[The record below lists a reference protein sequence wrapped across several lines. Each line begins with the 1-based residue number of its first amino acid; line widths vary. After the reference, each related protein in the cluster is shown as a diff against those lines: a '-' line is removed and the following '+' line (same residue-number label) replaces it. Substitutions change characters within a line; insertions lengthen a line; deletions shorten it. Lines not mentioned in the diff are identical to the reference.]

1 MQTFYVC
8 PAQVRLS
15 RQALWLLLAL
25 TVVLFCLAGCSN
37 TGVSAGGQGGGRG
50 GKKGFGSGDVPVTV
64 ATVSQKTVPVEE
76 QVIGNVEAYSTIS
89 LKAQVGGQLMEM
101 HFKEGEFVK
110 KNDLLFVIDPRP
122 FQATLDQ
129 TVATVAK
136 DEAALGQAKAALARD
151 EANLRYQKA
160 TADRY
165 ASLFQGGIISR
176 DQSEQLAATADATSQ
191 AVVADKASIDSATAE
206 LAVARAAV
214 DSARVQIGFTAIRS
228 PIDGR
233 TGNIAVKLGNV
244 VAAGNV
250 ELVSITQ
257 VEPIYVTFSVPEALF
272 GDIRRYMDRRPLT
285 VRAQIQDEASA
296 EESGTLTFVDN
307 SVDTTTGT
315 IKLKGTFENR
325 DHKLW
330 PGQFVRVTLRLSE
343 RPNAVVV
350 PNEAVQTGQNGT
362 FVYVVKPN
370 RTVEVRPVVTSL
382 RVDQNMVVDKGL
394 EAGEIGVTEGQL
406 RLAPDSRVAVRG
418 EGRGP
423 GRGRGGPEGTP
434 SGFGRK
440 GRGGPGS
447 PEPKGVAPTGPG
459 NRPEV

>member
-1 MQTFYVC
+1 MS
-8 PAQVRLS
+8 PAPVGPLR
-15 RQALWLLLAL
+15 RTLWPLLLLASIGL
-25 TVVLFCLAGCSN
+25 WLAGCSS

-50 GKKGFGSGDVPVTV
+50 GKKGFGGGDVPVTV
-64 ATVSQKTVPVEE
+64 ATVSQRTVPVEE

-89 LKAQVGGQLMEM
+89 VKAQVSGQLTEV
-101 HFKEGEFVK
+101 HFKEGDFVK

-122 FQATLDQ
+122 FQASLDQ
-129 TVATVAK
+129 AIATVAK
-136 DEAALGQAKAALARD
+136 DEAVLGQAKATLARD

-165 ASLFQGGIISR
+165 AALFQGGIISK

-191 AVVADKASIDSATAE
+191 AVAADKASIDSATAD
-206 LAVARAAV
+206 LASAHAAV
-214 DSARVQIGFTAIRS
+214 DSARVQLSYATIRS

-233 TGNIAVKLGNV
+233 TGNVSVKLGNV
-244 VAAGNV
+244 VAATNV
-250 ELVSITQ
+250 ELVTITQ
-257 VEPIYVTFSVPEALF
+257 VEPIYVTFSVPEALLSE
-272 GDIRRYMDRRPLT
+272 IRRYMEQRPLT

-330 PGQFVRVTLRLSE
+330 PGQFVRVTLKLSE

-350 PNEAVQTGQNGT
+350 PNEAIQTGQNGT

-370 RTVEVRPVVTSL
+370 RSVEVRPVVTSL
-382 RVDQNMVVDKGL
+382 RVSQDMVVDKGL
-394 EAGEIGVTEGQL
+394 AAGEIVVTEGQL

-418 EGRGP
+418 QGRGP
-423 GRGRGGPEGTP
+423 GSGRGGAEGTP

-440 GRGGPGS
+440 GKGGPGA
-447 PEPKGVAPTGPG
+447 PDTKGDAPSGPG

>member
-1 MQTFYVC
+1 
-8 PAQVRLS
+8 
-15 RQALWLLLAL
+15 LW
-25 TVVLFCLAGCSN
+25 LAGCSS

-50 GKKGFGSGDVPVTV
+50 GKKGFGWGDVPVTV
-64 ATVSQKTVPVEE
+64 ATVGQRTVPVEE

-89 LKAQVGGQLMEM
+89 VKAQVSGQLTEM
-101 HFKEGEFVK
+101 HFKEGDFVK

-122 FQATLDQ
+122 FQAALDQ
-129 TVATVAK
+129 AIATVAK
-136 DEAALGQAKAALARD
+136 DEAVLGQAKATLARD

-165 ASLFQGGIISR
+165 AALFQGGIISK

-191 AVVADKASIDSATAE
+191 AVAADRASIDSATAD
-206 LAVARAAV
+206 LASAHAAV
-214 DSARVQIGFTAIRS
+214 DSARVQLGYTTIRS

-233 TGNIAVKLGNV
+233 TGNVSVKLGNV
-244 VAAGNV
+244 VAATNV
-250 ELVSITQ
+250 ELVTITQ
-257 VEPIYVTFSVPEALF
+257 VEPIYVTFSVPEALLSE
-272 GDIRRYMDRRPLT
+272 IRRYMEQRRLT

-350 PNEAVQTGQNGT
+350 PNEAIQTGQNGT
-362 FVYVVKPN
+362 FVWVVKPN
-370 RTVEVRPVVTSL
+370 RSVEVRSVVTSL
-382 RVDQNMVVDKGL
+382 RVSQDMVVDKGL
-394 EAGEIGVTEGQL
+394 AAGEIVVTEGQL

-423 GRGRGGPEGTP
+423 GGGRGGAEGTP
-434 SGFGRK
+434 SGFGPK
-440 GRGGPGS
+440 GKGGPGR
-447 PEPKGVAPTGPG
+447 PGNKGDAPSGPG

>member
-1 MQTFYVC
+1 MQTFSVC
-8 PAQVRLS
+8 PAQVRL
-15 RQALWLLLAL
+15 RQTLWLLPSLS
-25 TVVLFCLAGCSN
+25 VLLFGLAGCSN
-37 TGVSAGGQGGGRG
+37 TGVSTGGQGGGRG
-50 GKKGFGSGDVPVTV
+50 GKKGFGGGDVPVTV

-89 LKAQVGGQLMEM
+89 VKAQVAGQLMEM

-129 TVATVAK
+129 TVATIAK
-136 DEAALGQAKAALARD
+136 DEASLGQAKAALARD

-165 ASLFQGGIISR
+165 AALFQGGIISK
-176 DQSEQLAATADATSQ
+176 DQAEQLAATADATSQ
-191 AVVADKASIDSATAE
+191 AVAADKAAIDSATAE
-206 LAVARAAV
+206 LAVARAAA
-214 DSARVQIGFTAIRS
+214 DSARVQVSYTTIRS

-233 TGNIAVKLGNV
+233 TGNISVKLGNV
-244 VAAGNV
+244 VAAGSV
-250 ELVSITQ
+250 ELVAITQ
-257 VEPIYVTFSVPEALF
+257 VEPIYVTFSVPEALLSE
-272 GDIRRYMDRRPLT
+272 IRRYMDQRPLT

-343 RPNAVVV
+343 RPHAVVV
-350 PNEAVQTGQNGT
+350 PNEAIQTGQNGT

-370 RTVEVRPVVTSL
+370 RSVEVRPVVTSL
-382 RVDQNMVVDKGL
+382 RVNQDMVVDKGL
-394 EAGEIGVTEGQL
+394 EPGETVVTEGQL
-406 RLAPDSRVAVRG
+406 RLAPDSRVAVRSG
-418 EGRGP
+418 GRGP
-423 GRGRGGPEGTP
+423 GGGRGGPEGTP

-440 GRGGPGS
+440 GRGGPES
-447 PEPKGVAPTGPG
+447 PDTKSGAPSGPG

>member
-1 MQTFYVC
+1 MHRFSVSPGPLGRSQ
-8 PAQVRLS
+8 
-15 RQALWLLLAL
+15 L
-25 TVVLFCLAGCSN
+25 TVWLAFLFAIIALSLAGCSS
-37 TGVSAGGQGGGRG
+37 TGVSAGGQGGGKG
-50 GKKGFGSGDVPVTV
+50 GKKGFGGGDVPVTV
-64 ATVSQKTVPVEE
+64 ATVRQKTVPVEE

-89 LKAQVGGQLMEM
+89 VKAQVSGQLTEV
-101 HFKEGEFVK
+101 HFKEGDFVK

-122 FQATLDQ
+122 FQAALDQ
-129 TVATVAK
+129 AVATVAK
-136 DEAALGQAKAALARD
+136 DEAVLGQAKATLARD

-165 ASLFQGGIISR
+165 AALFQGGIISK

-191 AVVADKASIDSATAE
+191 AVAADRASIDSASAD
-206 LAVARAAV
+206 LASAHAAV
-214 DSARVQIGFTAIRS
+214 DSARVQVGYTTIRS

-233 TGNIAVKLGNV
+233 TGNVSVKLGNV
-244 VAAGNV
+244 VAATNV
-250 ELVSITQ
+250 ELVTITQ
-257 VEPIYVTFSVPEALF
+257 VEPIYVTFSVPEALLSE
-272 GDIRRYMDRRPLT
+272 IRRYMEQRPLT

-296 EESGTLTFVDN
+296 EETGELTFVDN
-307 SVDTTTGT
+307 AVDTTTGT
-315 IKLKGTFENR
+315 IKLKGTFVNH

-350 PNEAVQTGQNGT
+350 PNEAIQTGQNGT

-370 RTVEVRPVVTSL
+370 RSVEVRPVVTSL
-382 RVDQNMVVDKGL
+382 RVNQDMVVDKGL
-394 EAGEIGVTEGQL
+394 QKDEVVVTEGQL

-423 GRGRGGPEGTP
+423 GGGRGPAEGTP
-434 SGFGRK
+434 SRF
-440 GRGGPGS
+440 
-447 PEPKGVAPTGPG
+447 EPKGKGSPAAPGTKGGPPAGSG

>member
-1 MQTFYVC
+1 
-8 PAQVRLS
+8 
-15 RQALWLLLAL
+15 
-25 TVVLFCLAGCSN
+25 
-37 TGVSAGGQGGGRG
+37 VSTGGQGGGRG
-50 GKKGFGSGDVPVTV
+50 GKKGFGGGDVPVTV

-89 LKAQVGGQLMEM
+89 VKAQVAGQLMEM

-129 TVATVAK
+129 TVATIAK
-136 DEAALGQAKAALARD
+136 DEASLGQAKAALARD

-165 ASLFQGGIISR
+165 AALFQGGIISK

-191 AVVADKASIDSATAE
+191 AVAADKAAIDSATAE
-206 LAVARAAV
+206 LAVSRAAA
-214 DSARVQIGFTAIRS
+214 DSARVQVSYTTIRS

-233 TGNIAVKLGNV
+233 TGNISVKLGNV
-244 VAAGNV
+244 VAAGSV
-250 ELVSITQ
+250 ELVAITQ
-257 VEPIYVTFSVPEALF
+257 VEPIYVTFSVPEALLSE
-272 GDIRRYMDRRPLT
+272 IRRYMDQRPLT

-296 EESGTLTFVDN
+296 EES
-307 SVDTTTGT
+307 GT

-343 RPNAVVV
+343 RPHAVVV
-350 PNEAVQTGQNGT
+350 PNEAIQTGQNGT

-370 RTVEVRPVVTSL
+370 RSVEVRPVVTSL
-382 RVDQNMVVDKGL
+382 RVNQDMVVDKGL
-394 EAGEIGVTEGQL
+394 EPGETVVTEGQL
-406 RLAPDSRVAVRG
+406 RLAPDSRVAVRSG
-418 EGRGP
+418 GRGP
-423 GRGRGGPEGTP
+423 GGGRDGPEGTP

-447 PEPKGVAPTGPG
+447 PDTKSGAAPSGPG

>member
-1 MQTFYVC
+1 MPRISVS
-8 PAQVRLS
+8 PAQVRPLRQTQWPVLS
-15 RQALWLLLAL
+15 LAIL
-25 TVVLFCLAGCSN
+25 VWSLAGCSS

-50 GKKGFGSGDVPVTV
+50 GKKGFGGGDVPVTV

-89 LKAQVGGQLMEM
+89 VKAQVGGQLTEM
-101 HFKEGEFVK
+101 HFREGDFVK
-110 KNDLLFVIDPRP
+110 KGELLFVIDPRP

-129 TVATVAK
+129 AVATVAK
-136 DEAALGQAKAALARD
+136 NEAVLGQAKATLARD

-165 ASLFQGGIISR
+165 EALFKGGIISK

-191 AVVADKASIDSATAE
+191 AVAADRASIDSATAD
-206 LAVARAAV
+206 LAAAHAAV
-214 DSARVQIGFTAIRS
+214 DSARVQLGFTTIPS

-233 TGNIAVKLGNV
+233 TGNVSVKLGNV
-244 VAAGNV
+244 VAATNV
-250 ELVSITQ
+250 ELVTITE
-257 VEPIYVTFSVPEALF
+257 VEPIYVTFSVPEALLSE
-272 GDIRRYMDRRPLT
+272 IRQYMEQRPLT
-285 VRAQIQDEASA
+285 VRAQMQDEAST

-350 PNEAVQTGQNGT
+350 PNEAIQTGQNGT
-362 FVYVVKPN
+362 FVYVVKPD
-370 RTVEVRPVVTSL
+370 RSVEVRPVLTSL
-382 RVDQNMVVDKGL
+382 RVNQDMVVDKGL
-394 EAGEIGVTEGQL
+394 ASGEIVVTEGQL

-423 GRGRGGPEGTP
+423 GGRRGGAEGTP

-440 GRGGPGS
+440 GKGGPGS
-447 PEPKGVAPTGPG
+447 PDTKGGVPSGPG

>member
-1 MQTFYVC
+1 MQIFSVC

-15 RQALWLLLAL
+15 RQTLWLLSVL
-25 TVVLFCLAGCSN
+25 TVALLFLVGCSS

-50 GKKGFGSGDVPVTV
+50 GKKGFGAGDVPVTI
-64 ATVSQKTVPVEE
+64 AKVSQKTVPVEE

-89 LKAQVGGQLMEM
+89 VKAQVGGQLTEM

-110 KNDLLFVIDPRP
+110 KDDLLFVIDPRP
-122 FQATLDQ
+122 FQAALDQ
-129 TVATVAK
+129 AVATVAK
-136 DEAALGQAKAALARD
+136 DEAVLGQAKATLARD

-165 ASLFQGGIISR
+165 ASLFQGGIISK

-191 AVVADKASIDSATAE
+191 AVAADRASIDSATAD
-206 LAVARAAV
+206 LASAHAAV
-214 DSARVQIGFTAIRS
+214 DSARLQLGYTTIRS

-233 TGNIAVKLGNV
+233 TGNISVKLGNV
-244 VAAGNV
+244 VAAGSV
-250 ELVSITQ
+250 ELVTITQ
-257 VEPIYVTFSVPEALF
+257 VEPIYVTFSVPEALLSE
-272 GDIRRYMDRRPLT
+272 IRRYMDLRSLT
-285 VRAQIQDEASA
+285 VRAQIQDDASS
-296 EESGTLTFVDN
+296 EENGMLTFVDN
-307 SVDTTTGT
+307 AVDTTTGT

-350 PNEAVQTGQNGT
+350 PNEAIQTGQNGT

-370 RTVEVRPVVTSL
+370 RSVEVRPVVTSL
-382 RVDQNMVVDKGL
+382 RVNQDMVVDKGL
-394 EAGEIGVTEGQL
+394 EPGEIVVTEGQL

-423 GRGRGGPEGTP
+423 GGRGGPEGTP

-440 GRGGPGS
+440 GRGGPES
-447 PEPKGVAPTGPG
+447 PDNKGGAPSGPG

>member
-1 MQTFYVC
+1 MRRFSVS
-8 PAQVRLS
+8 PAQVGPL
-15 RQALWLLLAL
+15 RQTLWPVLLLAIL
-25 TVVLFCLAGCSN
+25 VWSLAGCSS

-50 GKKGFGSGDVPVTV
+50 GKKGFGGGDVPVTV
-64 ATVSQKTVPVEE
+64 ATVGQKTVPVEE

-89 LKAQVGGQLMEM
+89 VKAQVAGQLTDMR
-101 HFKEGEFVK
+101 FKEGDFVK
-110 KNDLLFVIDPRP
+110 KDDLLFVIDPRP

-136 DEAALGQAKAALARD
+136 DEAALGQARATLARD

-165 ASLFQGGIISR
+165 ATLFQGGIISK

-191 AVVADKASIDSATAE
+191 AVAADKAAIDSATAE
-206 LAVARAAV
+206 LAAAKAAV
-214 DSARVQIGFTAIRS
+214 DSARVQLSYTTIRS

-233 TGNIAVKLGNV
+233 TGNVSVKLGNV
-244 VAAGNV
+244 VAAGSV
-250 ELVSITQ
+250 ELVAITQ
-257 VEPIYVTFSVPEALF
+257 VEPIYVTFSVPEALLS
-272 GDIRRYMDRRPLT
+272 DIRRYMEQRPLT
-285 VRAQIQDEASA
+285 VRAQIQDEANT
-296 EESGTLTFVDN
+296 EENGTLTFVDN
-307 SVDTTTGT
+307 AVDTTTGT

-350 PNEAVQTGQNGT
+350 PNEAIQTGQNGT
-362 FVYVVKPN
+362 FVYVVKSN
-370 RTVEVRPVVTSL
+370 RSVEVRPVVTSL
-382 RVDQNMVVDKGL
+382 RVNQDMVVDKGL
-394 EAGEIGVTEGQL
+394 EAGETVVTEGQL

-423 GRGRGGPEGTP
+423 GGGRGGAEGTP

-440 GRGGPGS
+440 GRGGPGA
-447 PEPKGVAPTGPG
+447 PDTKGGAPSAPG

>member
-1 MQTFYVC
+1 MPRISVYLARVV
-8 PAQVRLS
+8 PS
-15 RQALWLLLAL
+15 RKTLWP
-25 TVVLFCLAGCSN
+25 VVGVATLVLLAGCS
-37 TGVSAGGQGGGRG
+37 TSGVSAGGKG
-50 GKKGFGSGDVPVTV
+50 GKKGFGGGDVPVTV
-64 ATVSQKTVPVEE
+64 AKVSQRTVPVEE

-89 LKAQVGGQLMEM
+89 VKAQVNGQLTEV
-101 HFKEGEFVK
+101 HFKEGDFVK

-122 FQATLDQ
+122 FQAALDQ
-129 TVATVAK
+129 AVATVAK
-136 DEAALGQAKAALARD
+136 DEAVLGQAKATLARD

-165 ASLFQGGIISR
+165 AALFQGGIISK
-176 DQSEQLAATADATSQ
+176 DQSEQLVATADATSQ
-191 AVVADKASIDSATAE
+191 AVAADKASIDSASAD
-206 LAVARAAV
+206 LASAHAAV
-214 DSARVQIGFTAIRS
+214 DSARVQLGYTTIRS

-233 TGNIAVKLGNV
+233 TGNVSVKLGNV
-244 VAAGNV
+244 VAATNV
-250 ELVSITQ
+250 ELVTITQ
-257 VEPIYVTFSVPEALF
+257 VEPIYATFSVPEALLSE
-272 GDIRRYMDRRPLT
+272 IRRYMEQRPLT
-285 VRAQIQDEASA
+285 VRAQIQDDAST

-350 PNEAVQTGQNGT
+350 PNEAIQTGQNGT
-362 FVYVVKPN
+362 FVYVVKAN
-370 RTVEVRPVVTSL
+370 RSVEVRPVITSL
-382 RVDQNMVVDKGL
+382 RVNQDMVVDKGL
-394 EAGEIGVTEGQL
+394 EAGEMVVTEGQL

-423 GRGRGGPEGTP
+423 GGGRGGAEGTP
-434 SGFGRK
+434 SGFERK
-440 GRGGPGS
+440 GKGPGS
-447 PEPKGVAPTGPG
+447 PNPKDAAPSGQG

>member
-1 MQTFYVC
+1 MS
-8 PAQVRLS
+8 PAQVGPL
-15 RQALWLLLAL
+15 RQTMWPILVLAIL
-25 TVVLFCLAGCSN
+25 VWSLAGCSS
-37 TGVSAGGQGGGRG
+37 TGVSAGGQGGGKG
-50 GKKGFGSGDVPVTV
+50 GKKGFGGGDVPVTV

-89 LKAQVGGQLMEM
+89 VKAQVAGQLTEM
-101 HFKEGEFVK
+101 HFKEGDFVK
-110 KNDLLFVIDPRP
+110 KDDLLFVIDPRP
-122 FQATLDQ
+122 FQAALDQ
-129 TVATVAK
+129 AVATVAK
-136 DEAALGQAKAALARD
+136 DEAVLGQAKATLARD

-165 ASLFQGGIISR
+165 EALFQGGIISK

-191 AVVADKASIDSATAE
+191 AVAADRASIDSATAD
-206 LAVARAAV
+206 LAAAHAAV
-214 DSARVQIGFTAIRS
+214 DSARVQVSYTTIRS

-233 TGNIAVKLGNV
+233 TGNISIKLGNV
-244 VAAGNV
+244 VGAGTV
-250 ELVSITQ
+250 ELVTITQ
-257 VEPIYVTFSVPEALF
+257 VEPIYVTFSVPEALLS
-272 GDIRRYMDRRPLT
+272 DIRRYMEQRPLT

-307 SVDTTTGT
+307 AVDTTTGT
-315 IKLKGTFENR
+315 IKLKGTYENR

-350 PNEAVQTGQNGT
+350 PNEAIQTGQNGT

-370 RTVEVRPVVTSL
+370 RSVEVRPVVTSL
-382 RVDQNMVVDKGL
+382 RVNQDMVVDKGL
-394 EAGEIGVTEGQL
+394 AAGETVVTEGQL

-418 EGRGP
+418 GGRGT
-423 GRGRGGPEGTP
+423 GGGRGGAEGTP

-440 GRGGPGS
+440 GSEGPGA
-447 PEPKGVAPTGPG
+447 PDTKGGASSGPG

>member
-1 MQTFYVC
+1 
-8 PAQVRLS
+8 
-15 RQALWLLLAL
+15 
-25 TVVLFCLAGCSN
+25 
-37 TGVSAGGQGGGRG
+37 
-50 GKKGFGSGDVPVTV
+50 
-64 ATVSQKTVPVEE
+64 
-76 QVIGNVEAYSTIS
+76 
-89 LKAQVGGQLMEM
+89 
-101 HFKEGEFVK
+101 
-110 KNDLLFVIDPRP
+110 
-122 FQATLDQ
+122 LDQ
-129 TVATVAK
+129 AIATVAK
-136 DEAALGQAKAALARD
+136 DEAVLGQAKATLARD

-165 ASLFQGGIISR
+165 AALFQGGIISK

-191 AVVADKASIDSATAE
+191 AVAADKASIDSATAD
-206 LAVARAAV
+206 LASAHAAV
-214 DSARVQIGFTAIRS
+214 DSARVQLSYATIRS

-233 TGNIAVKLGNV
+233 TGNVSVKLGNV
-244 VAAGNV
+244 VAATNV
-250 ELVSITQ
+250 ELVTITQ
-257 VEPIYVTFSVPEALF
+257 VEPIYVTFSVPEALLSE
-272 GDIRRYMDRRPLT
+272 IRRYMEQRPLT

-330 PGQFVRVTLRLSE
+330 PGQFVRVTLKLSE

-350 PNEAVQTGQNGT
+350 PNEAIQTGQNGT

-370 RTVEVRPVVTSL
+370 RSVEVRPVVTSL
-382 RVDQNMVVDKGL
+382 RVSQDMVVDKGL
-394 EAGEIGVTEGQL
+394 AAGEIVVTEGQL

-423 GRGRGGPEGTP
+423 GGGRGGAQGTP

-440 GRGGPGS
+440 GKGGAAAPDT
-447 PEPKGVAPTGPG
+447 KGAPG